1 MRPLSLGIQV
11 GFGSFV
17 TSTSVSG
24 SNVDDEPFASSTN
37 LSDAAMAKILYA
49 GLYVPLRRSTAL
61 FDIGVR
67 RTWHGRS
74 VRFLTRGDIIDPAR
88 RRATGSDQLETV
100 RHRSLPARRYRS
112 PSSTSPVRPPSINCT
127 VRVRRVKGAELLPRV
142 TVPSRVA
149 PTLVASAELAT
160 A

>member
-37 LSDAAMAKILYA
+37 LSDAAMAKTLYA
-49 GLYVPLRRSTAL
+49 ELYV
-61 FDIGVR
+61 
-67 RTWHGRS
+67 
-74 VRFLTRGDIIDPAR
+74 TRGDIIDPAR
-88 RRATGSDQLETV
+88 RRATGFEQLETV

>member
-37 LSDAAMAKILYA
+37 LSDAAMAKTLYA
-49 GLYVPLRRSTAL
+49 GLYVP
-61 FDIGVR
+61 
-67 RTWHGRS
+67 
-74 VRFLTRGDIIDPAR
+74 RGDINDPAR